1 MEHLQITVRLPQVLV
16 GLFVCPA
23 ICTVVL
29 VQRFV
34 VVEQKFVKANSSV
47 ELMMNYKVTVDKHTY
62 YSRHWRQIY
71 LVATIIFICNGCSSE
86 DMAEPHF
93 AVDTEIDTLIN
104 VTTFGDP
111 SVVLGGPYQI
121 VVSDNS
127 VFVSDNAFNHIKRY
141 DINGT
146 FLGTIGSRGRGPGEF
161 LTINH
166 FGITDGKLLA
176 FDEYQYRSTLI
187 SIDSNKVLATYPNNA
202 DMLWIRDFQFRD
214 DTLSMLYATDVS
226 QSPLLSMNVIH
237 TFVLQDGAFH
247 KVSENVDILNLYPM
261 EYTQDIAQLI
271 AGFNTGYVSWGDTI
285 SYFVPHIFGGKIY
298 GFNRNWILADSID
311 VSLMIGQAVRSL
323 EHGAG
328 NAPDHANIVSGAR
341 RATGIVDSEVIGLAK
356 TNRNELIIANL
367 INHQDKIKYLYLHI
381 VTSDEVKTVRITD
394 FDPIHVKMNF
404 SYISLQDIDS
414 NNNLYFIYSW
424 QDESKILKKNI
435 RHLLGG

>member
-16 GLFVCPA
+16 GLFVCLA

-34 VVEQKFVKANSSV
+34 VEEQKFVKANSSV
-47 ELMMNYKVTVDKHTY
+47 ELMLNYKVTGDKHTL
-62 YSRHWRQIY
+62 YSRHWHQIY
-71 LVATIIFICNGCSSE
+71 LVITIIFICIGCSSE

-121 VVSDNS
+121 VVSGNS

-247 KVSENVDILNLYPM
+247 KLSENVDILNLYPI

-271 AGFNTGYVSWGDTI
+271 AGFNTGYLS
-285 SYFVPHIFGGKIY
+285 SPSMCH
-298 GFNRNWILADSID
+298 
-311 VSLMIGQAVRSL
+311 
-323 EHGAG
+323 
-328 NAPDHANIVSGAR
+328 
-341 RATGIVDSEVIGLAK
+341 
-356 TNRNELIIANL
+356 
-367 INHQDKIKYLYLHI
+367 
-381 VTSDEVKTVRITD
+381 
-394 FDPIHVKMNF
+394 
-404 SYISLQDIDS
+404 
-414 NNNLYFIYSW
+414 
-424 QDESKILKKNI
+424 
-435 RHLLGG
+435 